1 MGIVF
6 VRIDDRLIHG
16 QVATTWVR
24 NFVVEQIAVISDTLA
39 NDPIQTSVVKMA
51 APVGVNAVLLTKKDF
66 IEAYKKGFKKRTMLI
81 LTNPHDVL
89 SIVEE
94 GVTIS
99 SLNVGG
105 MKFTNGKRKITES
118 VFVTE
123 KDIEAFNRLVGHG
136 IKIAFQ
142 MVPSSP
148 KKDYD
153 QIKNFI

>member
-24 NFVVEQIAVISDTLA
+24 NFDVEQIAVISDTLV
-39 NDPIQTSVVKMA
+39 NDPIQTSVIKMA

-66 IEAYKKGFKKRTMLI
+66 TEAYKKGFKKRTMLI

-89 SIVEE
+89 SIVGE
-94 GVTIS
+94 GVRIS

-123 KDIEAFNRLVGHG
+123 EDIEAFNRLVGHG
-136 IKIAFQ
+136 IKIDLQ

>member
-24 NFVVEQIAVISDTLA
+24 SFNIEQIAVINDTLA

-66 IEAYKKGFKKRTMLI
+66 VKAYKKGFKKRTMLI

-89 SIVEE
+89 SLVEE
-94 GVTIS
+94 GVRIS

-105 MKFTNGKRKITES
+105 MKFTYGKRRITES
-118 VFVTE
+118 VFAT
-123 KDIEAFNRLVGHG
+123 KGDIEAFNRLVDHG
-136 IKIAFQ
+136 VKIELQ

-148 KKDYD
+148 KNEYEHL
-153 QIKNFI
+153 